1 MRSMIRIGILS
12 QSELPKPLEPMIET
26 IFREQFRKLSSIF
39 GSENLSFF
47 GSVENKFSELA
58 SISTVEEGLNLELFP
73 FEAPPELNEE
83 DARINARIHAILEKQ
98 SKTTELDERV
108 PEAELI
114 GFCDIIIFVFDSSS
128 SDLNSR
134 FGIKRELFLGRQLPE
149 ASLEKLI
156 IQINC
161 PQQWSPDADGEVYF
175 EYITRAPGQLGISSE
190 IEIPEKLI
198 RQWAN
203 QMSAILH

>member
-26 IFREQFRKLSSIF
+26 IFREQFRKLSLIF

-98 SKTTELDERV
+98 SRTTELDERV

-156 IQINC
+156 IQTNC

-175 EYITRAPGQLGISSE
+175 EYNTRAPGPIGISSE

-203 QMSAILH
+203 QISAIIH